1 MSPAVGAAGP
11 EFALPRSSGDYD
23 PGMVRFLLR
32 VAIFL
37 GSSAIGLLAAGW
49 LVPGVSLSAWGFVT
63 AVVIFTVAQAILA
76 PFFLKMAS
84 RYASAFLGGI
94 GLVSTFVALLLAS
107 LLSNGLSIRGPG
119 SWIGATVVVWL
130 VTALA
135 TVVLPLLVLREKKT
149 AA

>member
-1 MSPAVGAAGP
+1 MI
-11 EFALPRSSGDYD
+11 
-23 PGMVRFLLR
+23 RFLLR
-32 VAIFL
+32 VAVFL
-37 GSSAIGLLAAGW
+37 GSAAIGLLVAAW
-49 LVPGVSLSAWGFVT
+49 LVPGVSLSALGFIT
-63 AVVIFTVAQAILA
+63 AVVIFTVAQAILS

-107 LLSNGLSIRGPG
+107 LLSNGLTIRGTG
-119 SWIGATVVVWL
+119 SWIAATVVVWL

-135 TVVLPLLVLREKKT
+135 TVVLPVLVLREKKN